1 MSLELNFFN
10 FIYLFSFSFGY
21 VLGIV
26 LVTFG
31 IQKKSTNILMGLSFL
46 FLSHGILLAGL
57 IDSGLIVHFPYLYR
71 TGNLAGLIYAF
82 LPFLYI
88 QYSLFDVKFKLWH
101 LIHLLPALIFFVDF
115 LPVFMMDS
123 QSKMNLILSEYQ
135 DPYLVVSFTQSRFF
149 PDNFHTEF
157 RTILVNF
164 YWALSVGLVW
174 KFKLKNPDLGQKR
187 DVVRWIS
194 TYLILQLILFV
205 PFYLTFRSADTNLTF
220 KAVHFGATL
229 LNLSTAMY
237 LLYFPSILYG
247 AGYARGEKEL
257 EKVKSSG
264 IPSSRQDLIE
274 DAKAKEI
281 AVILE
286 KKLNEKVYLTQ
297 GYSVYDLAKDSGI
310 PHYLLTQFINQNLG
324 VSFPDY
330 INKARVIHSCE
341 LLREVQTENYTLEAI
356 GQLSGFNNR
365 NSFSSAF
372 KKVTGKSPSIYL
384 KEKSTKADKT

>member
-10 FIYLFSFSFGY
+10 FIYLFSCSFGY

-26 LVTFG
+26 LLTFG
-31 IQKKSTNILMGLSFL
+31 IRKKSPNILMGLSFL

-57 IDSGLIVHFPYLYR
+57 IDSGLIVHFPSLYR

-88 QYSLFDVKFKLWH
+88 QYTLFDAKFKLWH
-101 LIHLLPALIFFVDF
+101 LVHLLPAIIYFVDF
-115 LPVFMMDS
+115 LPVFMMDFD
-123 QSKMNLILSEYQ
+123 SKTQLILSEYQ
-135 DPYLVVSFTQSRFF
+135 DPYLLVSFTQSRFF

-164 YWALSVGLVW
+164 YWVLSVGLVW
-174 KFKLKNPDLGQKR
+174 RYKSKNPVLGEKK
-187 DVVRWIS
+187 DVLRWIQ

-205 PFYLTFRSADTNLTF
+205 PFYLTFQSSDTDLVF

-229 LNLSTAMY
+229 LDLSTALF

-247 AGYARGEKEL
+247 AGYKEKEAQSKDADST
-257 EKVKSSG
+257 ESTSTG
-264 IPSSRQDLIE
+264 SEPIE
-274 DAKAKEI
+274 ALKAAEI
-281 AVILE
+281 AMILE
-286 KKLNEKVYLTQ
+286 KKLAEKVFLKQ
-297 GYSVYDLAKDSGI
+297 GYTVYDLAKDSGI
-310 PHYLLTQFINQNLG
+310 PHYLLSQFINQNLR

-341 LLREVQTENYTLEAI
+341 LLELAHTENYTLEAI
-356 GQLSGFNNR
+356 GKLSGFSNR
-365 NSFSSAF
+365 NSFSAAF
-372 KKVTGKSPSIYL
+372 KKVTGKSPSVYL
-384 KEKSTKADKT
+384 KEKVTLEK

>member
-1 MSLELNFFN
+1 
-10 FIYLFSFSFGY
+10 

-31 IQKKSTNILMGLSFL
+31 IRKKSPNILMGLSFL

-57 IDSGLIVHFPYLYR
+57 IDSGLIVHFPTLYR

-88 QYSLFDVKFKLWH
+88 QYTLFDAKFKLWH
-101 LIHLLPALIFFVDF
+101 LIHLLPALIFVIDF
-115 LPVFMMDS
+115 LPVLMMDS
-123 QSKMNLILSEYQ
+123 ASKTDLILSEYQ

-164 YWALSVGLVW
+164 YWLLSVGLVW
-174 KFKLKNPDLGQKR
+174 KYKSKNSDLDKKR
-187 DVVRWIS
+187 DVFRWIR

-205 PFYLTFRSADTNLTF
+205 PFYLTFQSIDTDLAF

-229 LNLSTAMY
+229 LNLSTAVF

-247 AGYARGEKEL
+247 PEYNQKEGQSKQTNTIANINTGP
-257 EKVKSSG
+257 EP
-264 IPSSRQDLIE
+264 I
-274 DAKAKEI
+274 DAIKASEI
-281 AVILE
+281 ALILQN
-286 KKLNEKVYLTQ
+286 KLEDKVFLTQ

-310 PHYLLTQFINQNLG
+310 PHYLLSQFINQNLG
-324 VSFPDY
+324 VSFPDF

-341 LLREVQTENYTLEAI
+341 LLEKAKAENYTLEAI
-356 GQLSGFNNR
+356 GQLSGFSNR

-372 KKVTGKSPSIYL
+372 KKVTGKSPSVYL
-384 KEKSTKADKT
+384 KEKASKAD